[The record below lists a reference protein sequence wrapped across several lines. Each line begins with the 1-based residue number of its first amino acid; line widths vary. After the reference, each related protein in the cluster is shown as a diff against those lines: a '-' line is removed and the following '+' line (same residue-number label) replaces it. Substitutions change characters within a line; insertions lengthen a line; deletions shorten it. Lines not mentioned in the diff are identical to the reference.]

1 VLVAPVA
8 AALVEL
14 LLGVPLVLTDCT
26 APWALVTVVVTVP
39 LALLTEVVVVLLLLE
54 PPPPPPPPL
63 ALAAPPVDDVDEV
76 EDVDVDADVAED
88 AEAAVVDV
96 VGRAAAAPLI
106 ALMFMN
112 ASMRQR

>member
-54 PPPPPPPPL
+54 PPPPPPPL

>member
-1 VLVAPVA
+1 MLVAPVA

-54 PPPPPPPPL
+54 PPPPPPPL

>member
-54 PPPPPPPPL
+54 PPPPPPPL

-96 VGRAAAAPLI
+96 VGRSAAAPLI